1 MTGQIYYF
9 SGTGNSLA
17 VARGLAEQLEAKL
30 TSIPRL
36 MDRETITAEAEVVGL
51 VFPIYHGGLPLIVKR
66 FIDRLSSLQEKYL
79 FAVCTYG
86 DSPGLALEYTRDQL
100 ASRGGK
106 LSAGFGVHLPYN
118 YITPSSNLKD
128 FFGSFTL
135 REIDM
140 GVQQVLTSEA
150 RTKVHFIAEY
160 VHARRSGRLDRDA
173 VFITR
178 LVDAINLHESLG
190 KTTWL
195 KIAGIHEPTRLP
207 FIESRQLMD
216 RAFNVDESCK
226 GCGTCVKVC
235 PVNNMELVDG
245 RPVWHQRCE
254 QCFAC
259 LQWCPQQAIQF
270 GRNTSG
276 RSRYHH
282 PQISLENML
291 IKASPEMDQYERS

>member
-17 VARGLAEQLEAKL
+17 VARGLAEQLEARL
-30 TSIPRL
+30 IAIPTV
-36 MDRETITAEAEVVGL
+36 MDRETITPEADVVGL
-51 VFPIYHGGLPLIVKR
+51 VFPVYHGGLPLIVKR
-66 FIDRLSSLQEKYL
+66 FIERLSSLQEKYL

-150 RTKVHFIAEY
+150 HTKVNFIAEY
-160 VHARRSGRLDRDA
+160 VRAQRSGKLERNA
-173 VFITR
+173 VFFTR
-178 LVDAINLHESLG
+178 LVDAINLHE
-190 KTTWL
+190 
-195 KIAGIHEPTRLP
+195 
-207 FIESRQLMD
+207 
-216 RAFNVDESCK
+216 
-226 GCGTCVKVC
+226 
-235 PVNNMELVDG
+235 
-245 RPVWHQRCE
+245 
-254 QCFAC
+254 
-259 LQWCPQQAIQF
+259 
-270 GRNTSG
+270 
-276 RSRYHH
+276 
-282 PQISLENML
+282 
-291 IKASPEMDQYERS
+291 